1 MAGPADRK
9 PKMTWERLKKLGIK
23 ENEMER
29 IGKAFGLSKPKA
41 KTETKPKAKPKS
53 KAKAKA
59 ATPRRASA
67 ELGATSKKKVTT
79 RPKAKAKTTTARKP
93 KTTTSTREMYK
104 HRVVPAKPS
113 RSLGKAGRT
122 QAQPERRELVYGGGS
137 LADTGARQ
145 RRRQGVAGGRP
156 GRRGR

>member
-1 MAGPADRK
+1 MMVMVGQVNGQD
-9 PKMTWERLKKLGIK
+9 
-23 ENEMER
+23 N
-29 IGKAFGLSKPKA
+29 
-41 KTETKPKAKPKS
+41 KTETKPKAKP
-53 KAKAKA
+53 KAKA